1 MSALRQSLADYLA
14 LRRELGYKLDRAGR
28 LLAQFV
34 DFCDELDAEVV
45 TVDLALAWATMP
57 EECSPGWGAFRLC
70 PVRCF
75 ARYLHALDP
84 RTGVPPT
91 SLLPGGYGRAVP
103 YLYSSDQVA
112 AMMAAAGWIRS
123 ALRAATMEAVV
134 GLLSCTGVRIGEA
147 LALDRA
153 DVDLAQ
159 GLLTV
164 HNTKFNKT
172 REVPLH
178 PTVAAHLAAYATKR
192 DTLTPRAAEPA
203 FFVSAAGTR
212 VRYDNFHLAFK
223 GLVRRAGVEARSERC
238 RPRPHDLRH
247 TFAVNTLVHWQ
258 REGADVA
265 AMLPSLS
272 TYMGHVDPAATYW
285 YLTGSPE
292 LLGLAAERL
301 EAAYGVEP

>member
-1 MSALRQSLADYLA
+1 
-14 LRRELGYKLDRAGR
+14 
-28 LLAQFV
+28 
-34 DFCDELDAEVV
+34 
-45 TVDLALAWATMP
+45 
-57 EECSPGWGAFRLC
+57 
-70 PVRCF
+70 
-75 ARYLHALDP
+75 
-84 RTGVPPT
+84 
-91 SLLPGGYGRAVP
+91 
-103 YLYSSDQVA
+103 
-112 AMMAAAGWIRS
+112 MMAAAGWIRS

-258 REGADVA
+258 REGTDVT